1 MTENCRVESVADH
14 SYRMAMMAMFPPET
28 LSSRLDNNKSIR
40 LALIHD
46 IAESVVGDI
55 TPGDGVPKSEK
66 ARRELS
72 TVEHIERKLLGNVHR
87 APDFQGVI
95 SLWNEFEEGITLE
108 SQFVQDLD
116 KIEMLHQM
124 VEYEKS
130 TQGRADLIE
139 FRYVVTKIR
148 LPEMKEWAEAIVQES
163 REFRRQNGLPEDV
176 KGDQDWKNKQDQYYG
191 AA

>member
-1 MTENCRVESVADH
+1 
-14 SYRMAMMAMFPPET
+14 MAMMAMFPPET
-28 LSSRLDNNKSIR
+28 LSSRLDINKCIR

-55 TPGDGVPKSEK
+55 TPGDGVAKTEK
-66 ARRELS
+66 ARREQS

-87 APDFQGVI
+87 APGFPGVI

-148 LPEMKEWAEAIVQES
+148 LPEMKKWADAIVQES
-163 REFRRQNGLPEDV
+163 RDFRRENGLSEDV
-176 KGDQDWKNKQDQYYG
+176 ASDEEWKNKQDQYYG
-191 AA
+191 EPEAPAADV

>member
-1 MTENCRVESVADH
+1 
-14 SYRMAMMAMFPPET
+14 
-28 LSSRLDNNKSIR
+28 
-40 LALIHD
+40 
-46 IAESVVGDI
+46 VVGDI

>member
-1 MTENCRVESVADH
+1 
-14 SYRMAMMAMFPPET
+14 
-28 LSSRLDNNKSIR
+28 
-40 LALIHD
+40 
-46 IAESVVGDI
+46 
-55 TPGDGVPKSEK
+55 
-66 ARRELS
+66 
-72 TVEHIERKLLGNVHR
+72 VHR
-87 APDFQGVI
+87 APGFPGVI

-148 LPEMKEWAEAIVQES
+148 LPEMKKWADAIVQES
-163 REFRRQNGLPEDV
+163 RDFRRENGLSEDV
-176 KGDQDWKNKQDQYYG
+176 ASDEEWKNKQDQYYG
-191 AA
+191 EPEAPAADV